1 MWRFWIGIGLMAV
14 LVAVGS
20 YSAWA
25 VNDVHTPIAET
36 LEQAA
41 AATDRMEANALLEQ
55 ASQDWEHHWRSTAI
69 VTDHAPMEEVDGLL
83 AQAKSYGQSGKMAD
97 FSALC
102 LRIAQY
108 IRATAESHKPTWWN
122 LL

>member
-1 MWRFWIGIGLMAV
+1 MWRFWIGISLMLA
-14 LVAVGS
+14 LLGAGI

-25 VNDVHTPIAET
+25 VNNVHTPIAET

-41 AATDRMEANALLEQ
+41 SVTDQAAANALLAQ
-55 ASQDWEHHWRSTAI
+55 ALSDWERHWYNTAV
-69 VTDHAPMEEVDGLL
+69 VTDHAPMEEVDGLF
-83 AQAKSYGQSGKMAD
+83 AQAKSYGQTGKMED
-97 FSALC
+97 FAALC
-102 LRIAQY
+102 MRIAQY